1 MYFCSKS
8 LGMTSKMKMKIKAG
22 IFAGIFMV
30 LFMSAIDYFSD
41 ENFSWVKAIV
51 QFVLFALLFGATAK
65 EKPVE
70 DSKFK

>member
-1 MYFCSKS
+1 
-8 LGMTSKMKMKIKAG
+8 MKIKAG
-22 IFAGIFMV
+22 IISGIFMV

-41 ENFSWVKAIV
+41 EKFSWVKAIV
-51 QFVLFALLFGATAK
+51 QFVLFAIVFGVITK